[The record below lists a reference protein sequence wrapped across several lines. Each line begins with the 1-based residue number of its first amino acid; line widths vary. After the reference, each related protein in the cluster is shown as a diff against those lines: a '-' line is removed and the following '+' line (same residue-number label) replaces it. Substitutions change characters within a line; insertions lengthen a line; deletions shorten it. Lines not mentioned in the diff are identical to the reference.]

1 MRPAIAVLFL
11 GLFLIVLQGSLA
23 HVLPPLLLPDLG
35 LLVVLAAAIFLGPAE
50 GLLLAALLGLM
61 SDVLS
66 ASLLGEFA
74 CVRILELVLTR
85 AVAGKLDLRRGLPF
99 TVYTL
104 AILPLDAALVLGLTR
119 LYLGPLP
126 LDPAAL
132 VPALER
138 ALPTLA
144 VAAPVSRSIRRLI
157 DHLGEARDRREMRL
171 DTRRPVL

>member
-1 MRPAIAVLFL
+1 MRPAIAVLLL

-50 GLLLAALLGLM
+50 GLLLAAFLGLM

-74 CVRILELVLTR
+74 CVRILEFVLTR

-99 TVYTL
+99 TVYTM
-104 AILPLDAALVLGLTR
+104 AALPLDAALVLGLTR

-126 LDPAAL
+126 LAPGAL
-132 VPALER
+132 LPALER
-138 ALPTLA
+138 AVPTLV
-144 VAAPVSRSIRRLI
+144 VAAPVARGVRRLI

>member
-1 MRPAIAVLFL
+1 MRPAVAVLLVGLL
-11 GLFLIVLQGSLA
+11 GIIVQGSLA
-23 HVLPPLLLPDLG
+23 HLLSPLLLPDLG

-50 GLLLAALLGLM
+50 GLILAAVLGLM

-74 CVRILELVLTR
+74 CVRILEYVLTR

-99 TVYTL
+99 TVFVV

-126 LDPAAL
+126 LAPGAML
-132 VPALER
+132 PALER
-138 ALPTLA
+138 ALPTL
-144 VAAPVSRSIRRLI
+144 VLAAPVGGAIRRLI
-157 DHLGEARDRREMRL
+157 DHLGEARARREMRL